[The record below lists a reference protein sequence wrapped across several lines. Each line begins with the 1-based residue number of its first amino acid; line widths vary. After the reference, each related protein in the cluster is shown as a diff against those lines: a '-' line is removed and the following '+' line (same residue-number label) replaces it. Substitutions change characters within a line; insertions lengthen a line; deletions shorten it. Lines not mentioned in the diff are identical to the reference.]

1 MTTRIRPASP
11 LISAGYGQATLSP
24 CKLAVSRGAWKT
36 KYSFCIIWNP
46 HGALYPPPSTV
57 PPGLTAVIN
66 KLHAGYAAFTNWCS
80 SGGSSQPW
88 DELQRLAPG
97 VQPSGMYCCQL
108 FSLFFC
114 RGEEIWQ
121 VHLVLI
127 TKPLWELEWEQCQ
140 LLCCVSLC
148 SLSAYEPIQILSP
161 VHRPTVAHSTLQKP
175 PCVHMVKYGQ
185 VSAEYWLGWGA
196 WLTDW
201 GILNVLAKPPRKSA
215 CVLKQQRDKHSPGSL
230 QQTLSSAGQICR

>member
-1 MTTRIRPASP
+1 MTTRIWPPSP
-11 LISAGYGQATLSP
+11 LIPSGYGQATLSP
-24 CKLAVSRGAWKT
+24 WKLSAARGAWKT

-46 HGALYPPPSTV
+46 HGELYPPPSTV

-66 KLHAGYAAFTNWCS
+66 KPHAGYAAFTNLCS
-80 SGGSSQPW
+80 SGGFSQPW

-127 TKPLWELEWEQCQ
+127 TKPLWEIEWEWCQ
-140 LLCCVSLC
+140 LLCCVSLY
-148 SLSAYEPIQILSP
+148 SLKSLRACLNSFLCPQAMCGAL
-161 VHRPTVAHSTLQKP
+161 HSCKNQS
-175 PCVHMVKYGQ
+175 PCVHMVKHGP
-185 VSAEYWLGWGA
+185 VSAEYWLG
-196 WLTDW
+196 
-201 GILNVLAKPPRKSA
+201 
-215 CVLKQQRDKHSPGSL
+215 
-230 QQTLSSAGQICR
+230 